1 MGWNIRA
8 LGQVTEIAEIALV
21 DNFPVI
27 CLVDAVDLERLRF
40 VDQVEQGRE
49 SITQADTAATA
60 VANVEDTL
68 ELFEECSGI
77 VKTRIILTERMS
89 GRRLQATLA
98 RFSCHLSSL
107 DEIRIPKD
115 PEFEED

>member
-8 LGQVTEIAEIALV
+8 LGQVAEVAEIALV

-27 CLVDAVDLERLRF
+27 CFLVDAVDLKCLGF

-68 ELFEECSGI
+68 KLFEKCS
-77 VKTRIILTERMS
+77 VS
-89 GRRLQATLA
+89 
-98 RFSCHLSSL
+98 
-107 DEIRIPKD
+107 
-115 PEFEED
+115 